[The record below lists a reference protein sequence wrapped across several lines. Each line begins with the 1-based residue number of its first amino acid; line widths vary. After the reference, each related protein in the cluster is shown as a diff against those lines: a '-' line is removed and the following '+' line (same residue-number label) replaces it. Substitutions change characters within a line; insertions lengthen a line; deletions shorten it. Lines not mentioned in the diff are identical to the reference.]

1 MTRKP
6 RKSAF
11 VIGAIS
17 FFVLVAFVM
26 QIAILVYDFII
37 QKTSNKT
44 LIAILILI
52 MIVIL
57 SVVITIFDI
66 IRRKIMVDRPVK
78 RIISATE
85 KIASG
90 DFSVRLEINHTYD
103 KYNEFDEIME
113 NLNIMA
119 SELSKTEILKK
130 DFISNISHEIKT
142 PLSIIQS
149 YAMLLQDKDLSD
161 TEREKHAKTLLKASR
176 RLSSLVANILQLTKL
191 ENQALKLSPKKI
203 NLSDLVAE
211 LVIENEEVI
220 EDKGLELECDIDE
233 VEIIS
238 ERSYIEIIISN
249 LLSNAIKFTDSGKIS
264 VSVKKENDQAII
276 KISDTGIGIPE
287 KDLPMLFER
296 FYRVDKARS
305 REMGGTGLGL
315 AIAKEIVEAHNGSI
329 DVESEYGKGTAVT
342 IKLPIDK
349 QNKM

>member
-191 ENQALKLSPKKI
+191 EKQALKLSPKKI

-211 LVIENEEVI
+211 LVIENEEAI
-220 EDKGLELECDIDE
+220 EGKGLELECDIDK

-276 KISDTGIGIPE
+276 KISDTGIGISRADGE
-287 KDLPMLFER
+287 KIFDK
-296 FYRVDKARS
+296 FYQADTS
-305 REMGGTGLGL
+305 RATIGNGLGL
-315 AIAKEIVEAHNGSI
+315 ALVKRVIDILGGEISV
-329 DVESEYGKGTAVT
+329 VSELGKGSTFTV
-342 IKLPIDK
+342 KLKDL
-349 QNKM
+349 

>member
-276 KISDTGIGIPE
+276 KISDTGIGISRADGE
-287 KDLPMLFER
+287 KIFDK
-296 FYRVDKARS
+296 FYQADTS
-305 REMGGTGLGL
+305 RATIGNGLGL
-315 AIAKEIVEAHNGSI
+315 ALVKRVIDILGGEISV
-329 DVESEYGKGTAVT
+329 VSELGKGSTFTV
-342 IKLPIDK
+342 KLKDL
-349 QNKM
+349 

>member
-191 ENQALKLSPKKI
+191 ENQALKLSPEKI

-211 LVIENEEVI
+211 LVIENEEAI
-220 EDKGLELECDIDE
+220 EGKGLELECDIDK

-276 KISDTGIGIPE
+276 KISDTGIGISRADGE
-287 KDLPMLFER
+287 KIFDK
-296 FYRVDKARS
+296 FYQADTS
-305 REMGGTGLGL
+305 RATIGNGLGL
-315 AIAKEIVEAHNGSI
+315 ALVKRVIDILGGEISV
-329 DVESEYGKGTAVT
+329 VSELGKGSTFTV
-342 IKLPIDK
+342 KLKDL
-349 QNKM
+349 

>member
-6 RKSAF
+6 KKSAF

-191 ENQALKLSPKKI
+191 ENQALKLSPEKI

-211 LVIENEEVI
+211 LVIENEEAI
-220 EDKGLELECDIDE
+220 EGKGLELECDIDK

-276 KISDTGIGIPE
+276 KISDTGIGISRADGE
-287 KDLPMLFER
+287 KIFDK
-296 FYRVDKARS
+296 FYQADTS
-305 REMGGTGLGL
+305 RATIGNGLGL
-315 AIAKEIVEAHNGSI
+315 ALVKRVIDILGGEISVI
-329 DVESEYGKGTAVT
+329 SELGKGSTFTV
-342 IKLPIDK
+342 KLKDL
-349 QNKM
+349 

>member
-6 RKSAF
+6 RKSEF

-37 QKTSNKT
+37 KKTSNKT

-191 ENQALKLSPKKI
+191 ENQALKLSPEKI

-220 EDKGLELECDIDE
+220 EGKGLELECDIDK

-249 LLSNAIKFTDSGKIS
+249 LLSNAIKFTNSGKIS

-276 KISDTGIGIPE
+276 KISDTGIGISRADGE
-287 KDLPMLFER
+287 KIFDK
-296 FYRVDKARS
+296 FYQADTS
-305 REMGGTGLGL
+305 RATIGNGLGL
-315 AIAKEIVEAHNGSI
+315 ALVKRVIDILGGEISV
-329 DVESEYGKGTAVT
+329 VSELGKGSTFTV
-342 IKLPIDK
+342 KLKDL
-349 QNKM
+349 

>member
-191 ENQALKLSPKKI
+191 ENQALKLSPEKI

-211 LVIENEEVI
+211 LVIENEEAI
-220 EDKGLELECDIDE
+220 EGKGLELECDIDE

-276 KISDTGIGIPE
+276 KISDTGIGISRADGE
-287 KDLPMLFER
+287 KIFDK
-296 FYRVDKARS
+296 FYQADTS
-305 REMGGTGLGL
+305 RATIGNGLGL
-315 AIAKEIVEAHNGSI
+315 ALVKRVIDILGGEISV
-329 DVESEYGKGTAVT
+329 VSELGKGSTFTV
-342 IKLPIDK
+342 KLKDL
-349 QNKM
+349 

>member
-191 ENQALKLSPKKI
+191 ENQALKLSPEKI

-220 EDKGLELECDIDE
+220 EGKGLELECDIDE

-264 VSVKKENDQAII
+264 VSVKKENNQAII
-276 KISDTGIGIPE
+276 KISDTGIGISRADGE
-287 KDLPMLFER
+287 KIFDK
-296 FYRVDKARS
+296 FYQADTS
-305 REMGGTGLGL
+305 RATIGNGLGL
-315 AIAKEIVEAHNGSI
+315 ALVKRVIDILGGEISV
-329 DVESEYGKGTAVT
+329 VSELGKGSTFTV
-342 IKLPIDK
+342 KLKDL
-349 QNKM
+349 

>member
-191 ENQALKLSPKKI
+191 ENQALKLSPEKI
-203 NLSDLVAE
+203 SLSDLVAE

-220 EDKGLELECDIDE
+220 EGKGLELECDIDK

-276 KISDTGIGIPE
+276 KISDTGIGILRADGE
-287 KDLPMLFER
+287 KIFDK
-296 FYRVDKARS
+296 FYQADTS
-305 REMGGTGLGL
+305 RATIGNGLGL
-315 AIAKEIVEAHNGSI
+315 ALVKRVIDILGGEISV
-329 DVESEYGKGTAVT
+329 VSELGKGSTFTV
-342 IKLPIDK
+342 KLKDL
-349 QNKM
+349 

>member
-6 RKSAF
+6 RKSAV

-211 LVIENEEVI
+211 LVIENEEAI
-220 EDKGLELECDIDE
+220 EGKGLELECDIDK

-276 KISDTGIGIPE
+276 KISDTGIGISRADGE
-287 KDLPMLFER
+287 KIFDK
-296 FYRVDKARS
+296 FYQADTS
-305 REMGGTGLGL
+305 RATIGNGLGL
-315 AIAKEIVEAHNGSI
+315 ALVKRVIDILGGEISVI
-329 DVESEYGKGTAVT
+329 SELGKGSTFTV
-342 IKLPIDK
+342 KLKDL
-349 QNKM
+349 

>member
-176 RLSSLVANILQLTKL
+176 RLSCLVANILQLTKL

-211 LVIENEEVI
+211 LVIENEEAI
-220 EDKGLELECDIDE
+220 EGKGLELECDIDK

-276 KISDTGIGIPE
+276 KISDTGIGISRADGE
-287 KDLPMLFER
+287 KIFDK
-296 FYRVDKARS
+296 FYQADTS
-305 REMGGTGLGL
+305 RATIGNGLGL
-315 AIAKEIVEAHNGSI
+315 ALVKRVIDILGGEISV
-329 DVESEYGKGTAVT
+329 VSELGKGSTFTV
-342 IKLPIDK
+342 KLKDL
-349 QNKM
+349 